1 MRKGAQTGQMHPS
14 IARHLPRMS
23 SAVELGQF
31 IKITCQHC
39 RVTHRYDPGDLIKV
53 LGDVPFLN
61 IHENF
66 HCSKCGK
73 RDYLSAGLETPCARE
88 RVGMRVRRLVEIRTV
103 QKPVWKDV
111 TL

>member
-1 MRKGAQTGQMHPS
+1 MRKGAQTGRMHPS

-23 SAVELGQF
+23 SAVKLGQF

-39 RVTHRYDPGDLIKV
+39 RVTHRYDPDDLIEV

-61 IHENF
+61 IQTNF

-73 RDYLSAGLETPCARE
+73 RDYMSADLETPSARE
-88 RVGMRVRRLVEIRTV
+88 RVGMTVRKLVEIRTV
-103 QKPVWKDV
+103 RRPVWEDI

>member
-1 MRKGAQTGQMHPS
+1 
-14 IARHLPRMS
+14 MS

-31 IKITCQHC
+31 IKITCQHS
-39 RVTHRYDPGDLIKV
+39 RVTHRYDPADLIKV

-61 IHENF
+61 IQENF

-73 RDYLSAGLETPCARE
+73 RGYMSAGLETPCARE
-88 RVGMRVRRLVEIRTV
+88 RVSMTARRLVEIRTV

-111 TL
+111 TV